1 MKNWI
6 TKYRANKLANN
17 TGWMLLGQGLCLFIQ
32 AVYFVII
39 ARSLGVQQYGAFIAA
54 AAFAQ
59 ILSPF
64 VGFGGGNLLVKNVAQ
79 DKKLFA
85 VYWGNLLFMTLTS
98 GLAATAFVIAVA
110 RLVLPL
116 SIPLLVIVLVSV
128 ADLIFSRLIECA
140 AFAFQSIERLDVTA
154 QLKIWAALMRL
165 IGIAVLVAI
174 LHHPDASHWSFVYLL
189 TTIIGATLG
198 LVWVQMRIGRPRLSL
213 GAIRG
218 EFIEGLYFSA
228 GLSAQN
234 IYNDID
240 KTMLAR
246 MATLDAVG
254 IYAAA
259 YRIIDVAF
267 IPVRSLLYSAYPG
280 FFRAGQDGI
289 PGTIRYMRR
298 LLPKS
303 AGYSLLAFLCLMF
316 GAPIVPYLFGSEYA
330 RTVEALR
337 WLSLLPLLKTIHYF
351 LADTLTCSG
360 HQGCR
365 ALIQGGVAGFN
376 VLINLWIIPLYSW
389 RGAAWSS
396 VASDTL
402 LAASMYLA
410 VLVMSRASKQTNRYQ
425 TDDLGR
431 VSMAYGPGDAV
442 ENVDPVSLLCVSVTS
457 PSNRARADRLW

>member
-1 MKNWI
+1 MKGLSVQGFATIMKNWI
-6 TKYRANKLANN
+6 MKYRTNQLANN

-32 AVYFVII
+32 AAYFVII

-110 RLVLPL
+110 RLVLPR
-116 SIPLLVIVLVSV
+116 SIPLLVIVLVSL

-140 AFAFQSIERLDVTA
+140 AFAFQAIERLDVTA
-154 QLKIWAALMRL
+154 KLRIWAALTRL
-165 IGIAVLVAI
+165 IGIAVLAAI
-174 LHHPDASHWSFVYLL
+174 LHHPAARHWSFVYLL

-198 LVWVQMRIGRPRLSL
+198 LAWVQMRIGRPRLSL
-213 GAIRG
+213 SAMRG
-218 EFIEGLYFSA
+218 EFIQGLYFSA
-228 GLSAQN
+228 SLSAQN

-254 IYAAA
+254 IYAVA
-259 YRIIDVAF
+259 YRIIDIAF
-267 IPVRSLLYSAYPG
+267 IPVRSLLYSAYAG

-289 PGTIRYMRR
+289 SGTIRYMRR

-303 AGYSLLAFLCLMF
+303 ACYSFLAFLGLNL
-316 GAPIVPYLFGSEYA
+316 G
-330 RTVEALR
+330 

-425 TDDLGR
+425 ADAVR
-431 VSMAYGPGDAV
+431 RASMACGPGNAV
-442 ENVDPVSLLCVSVTS
+442 ENVDPVSLLCVNVTS
-457 PSNRARADRLW
+457 PPNRARADILWR

>member
-1 MKNWI
+1 MKSWLA
-6 TKYRANKLANN
+6 KYRGNKLATN
-17 TGWMLLGQGLCLFIQ
+17 TGWMLLGQGLCLFMQ
-32 AVYFVII
+32 AAYFVII
-39 ARSLGVQQYGAFIAA
+39 ARSLGVQQYGAFVAA

-64 VGFGGGNLLVKNVAQ
+64 VGFGGGNLLVKNAAR
-79 DKKLFA
+79 DKKLFP
-85 VYWGNLLFMTLTS
+85 VYWGNLLLMTLVS
-98 GLAATAFVIAVA
+98 GLAFTVFVIAVA
-110 RLVLPL
+110 RLVLPP
-116 SIPLLVIVLVSV
+116 SIPLLVTVLVSV

-140 AFAFQSIERLDVTA
+140 AFAFQATERLEVTA
-154 QLKIWAALMRL
+154 QLKICAALTRL
-165 IGIAVLVAI
+165 IGIAVLASI
-174 LHHPDASHWSFVYLL
+174 LHHPAALHWSFVYLL

-198 LVWVQMRIGRPRLSL
+198 LAWVQMRIGMPRLSL
-213 GAIRG
+213 SIIRE

-228 GLSAQN
+228 SLSAQN

-267 IPVRSLLYSAYPG
+267 IPVRSLLNAAYTG

-289 PGTIRYMRR
+289 SGTVRYMRR

-303 AGYSLLAFLCLMF
+303 ACYSLLAFLCLVV
-316 GAPIVPYLFGSEYA
+316 GAPTVPRIFGSEYT

-337 WLSLLPLLKTIHYF
+337 WLALLPLLKTIHYF

-365 ALIQGGVAGFN
+365 ALIQTAVAAFN

-396 VASDTL
+396 VASDTV
-402 LAASMYLA
+402 LATSMWIA
-410 VLVMSRASKQTNRYQ
+410 VLV
-425 TDDLGR
+425 L
-431 VSMAYGPGDAV
+431 
-442 ENVDPVSLLCVSVTS
+442 
-457 PSNRARADRLW
+457 RARPVRTVRMNAPVAAETIS